1 MRKFWEIVLLLGAL
15 SVGAGCGQT
24 AGDGP
29 EDDDDGEG
37 GGGDTLAGGGG
48 EGDGARP
55 PVEPCAGFATEV
67 ADVQYGSGAGFGQDQ
82 MPGIALGPP
91 RGGGETSGSLDVVS
105 LGNGGVIVLGLGDQ
119 VLEDGDGPDF
129 IVFENAF
136 YAGGDPEAPFAELAT
151 VEVSEDGE
159 TWAAFACEATE
170 APYGSCA
177 GWRPVL
183 AGAEGSSASPH
194 DPREAGGDPFDL
206 ADVGLARAR
215 FIRITDRP
223 DLTGLSGSF
232 DLDAVA
238 LVHWTCA
245 P

>member
-1 MRKFWEIVLLLGAL
+1 MARVHRSSPALASRPRWPTSNTGPAPASVRTRCRASRSARLG
-15 SVGAGCGQT
+15 
-24 AGDGP
+24 
-29 EDDDDGEG
+29 
-37 GGGDTLAGGGG
+37 
-48 EGDGARP
+48 
-55 PVEPCAGFATEV
+55 
-67 ADVQYGSGAGFGQDQ
+67 
-82 MPGIALGPP
+82 
-91 RGGGETSGSLDVVS
+91 GGGETSGSLDVVS